1 MKRIIMG
8 ILCGMLVFSPIIC
21 TAAYVIHLKDGRSFT
36 TPEYKEEGDQIKFY
50 RYGGLIGISKDQVKE
65 IEEIEDLPEEKE
77 EAVAG
82 KAEVGSKKR
91 PAEPQKEN
99 GVKQTTAGEKTEA
112 GTEEGGE
119 KTKQEETDKI
129 DVLLEEKRYLER
141 EIKRIYSKFKEA
153 KSKADKKTQQ
163 GYFQE
168 LKSLRG
174 KLLELEQKVKAVSGG
189 KLPVWWREA

>member
-1 MKRIIMG
+1 MKRIIT
-8 ILCGMLVFSPIIC
+8 GMLFGFLFIFPTVC

-36 TPEYKEEGDQIKFY
+36 TPEYREEGDQIKFEQ
-50 RYGGLIGISKDQVKE
+50 YGGLIGIPKDRVKK
-65 IEEIEDLPEEKE
+65 IEEIADSIEEKKKT
-77 EAVAG
+77 VASKTQ
-82 KAEVGSKKR
+82 KAEKST
-91 PAEPQKEN
+91 PAEPQ
-99 GVKQTTAGEKTEA
+99 EA
-112 GTEEGGE
+112 MGGE
-119 KTKQEETDKI
+119 KDKQEEMDQI

-168 LKSLRG
+168 LKVLRG

-189 KLPVWWREA
+189 KLPDWWWDA